1 VYSSFLIERLLWKC
15 MLTDAEFFCAMNSSV
30 QWELE
35 VETSTRSCTII
46 PLETTNFSRLIAL
59 QCKLLRGARSVS
71 YRRKPFSVP
80 ATKTLQEFLLGDYPT
95 ATGYPLWV
103 TWIGSL
109 TLAVQNVG
117 ASVALRAISLDHFS
131 HEGNVF
137 GCLLCVV
144 TWSKVCFLVWSDL
157 MRCGKH

>member
-1 VYSSFLIERLLWKC
+1 

-131 HEGNVF
+131 HEGKSIW
-137 GCLLCVV
+137 LPPLCRHVEQ
-144 TWSKVCFLVWSDL
+144 SMLPGLERPHAVWEALTRVSCED
-157 MRCGKH
+157 GENSG